1 MVVRVIIII
10 VILMIEIIL
19 IVIILIVIILIMV
32 TMVINYHPHILTLI
46 MSWFEFKDSDVGS
59 DKRKEFD

>member
-1 MVVRVIIII
+1 
-10 VILMIEIIL
+10 MIEIIL